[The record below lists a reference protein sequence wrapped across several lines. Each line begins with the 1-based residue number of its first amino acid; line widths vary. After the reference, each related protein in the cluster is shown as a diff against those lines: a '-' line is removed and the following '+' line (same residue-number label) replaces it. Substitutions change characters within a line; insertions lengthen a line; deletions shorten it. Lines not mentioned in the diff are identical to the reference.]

1 MTGLER
7 VIARIGITGVLV
19 ITLTLSILVNLLQLR
34 SAAKSDAKCAETIQG
49 LEASARKIEADREAT
64 ARRIASQT
72 RREAI
77 EAQNATIATTQERA
91 ERVRTIIRTVEIP
104 AGCPVSLPDRVQDA
118 LSEAV
123 RAANG

>member
-7 VIARIGITGVLV
+7 FIARIGITGVLV
-19 ITLTLSILVNLLQLR
+19 ITLTLSILVNLWQLR
-34 SAAKSDAKCAETIQG
+34 SAAKSEAKCAELIQG
-49 LEASARKIEADREAT
+49 LEASARKIEADREAA

-104 AGCPVSLPDRVQDA
+104 VGCPVSLPDRVQDA